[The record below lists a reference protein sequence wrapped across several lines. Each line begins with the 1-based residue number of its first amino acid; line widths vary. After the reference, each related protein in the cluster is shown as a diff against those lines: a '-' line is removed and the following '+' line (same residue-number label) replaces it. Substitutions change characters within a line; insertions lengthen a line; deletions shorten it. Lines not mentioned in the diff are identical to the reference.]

1 MGSATST
8 FGLIQ
13 RIKQG
18 DREAFTP
25 LFEIYRPRLA
35 VFIHYRLS
43 PQLRAKVE
51 VDDLLQETLFEA
63 YKEFGQFDY
72 RGPGSFLNWLSRI
85 AEHVIIDEAR
95 FQGRNKRRAV
105 EMLRLRS
112 EGNPGGPEPVD
123 TRTPSR
129 LFAQSEGIRRLL
141 RNLDEL
147 PVHYREAI
155 LLSKFEGLATREM
168 AERLGK
174 SPEEAALLLHRALK
188 RFRQL
193 RESGVES

>member
-8 FGLIQ
+8 FGLIK

-43 PQLRAKVE
+43 SQLRTKVE
-51 VDDLLQETLFEA
+51 VDDLLQETLLQAYTEFEH
-63 YKEFGQFDY
+63 FDY
-72 RGPGSFLNWLSRI
+72 RGPGSFLHWLSRI

-95 FQGRNKRRAV
+95 FQGRNKRRAL
-105 EMLRLRS
+105 EMVRFRS

-123 TRTPSR
+123 TQTPSR

-147 PVHYREAI
+147 PDHYREAI
-155 LLSKFEGLATREM
+155 LLSKFEGLTTHEL

-174 SPEEAALLLHRALK
+174 TPEEAALLLHRALK

-193 RESGVES
+193 RDPGVES

>member
-13 RIKQG
+13 RIRQG

-35 VFIHYRLS
+35 VLIHYRLS
-43 PQLRAKVE
+43 PQLRTKVE
-51 VDDLLQETLFEA
+51 VDDLLQDTLLEA
-63 YKEFGQFDY
+63 YKEFGNFNY
-72 RGPGSFLNWLSRI
+72 RGPGSFLHWLSRI

-95 FQGRNKRRAV
+95 FQGRNKRHAT
-105 EMLRLRS
+105 EMLRFRS

-129 LFAQSEGIRRLL
+129 LFAQSERIRRLL
-141 RNLDEL
+141 RNLDSL
-147 PVHYREAI
+147 PAHYREVI
-155 LLSKFEGLATREM
+155 LLAKFEGLTTREI

-174 SPEEAALLLHRALK
+174 TPEATALLLHRALK
-188 RFRQL
+188 GFRQL
-193 RESGVES
+193 RESGGES